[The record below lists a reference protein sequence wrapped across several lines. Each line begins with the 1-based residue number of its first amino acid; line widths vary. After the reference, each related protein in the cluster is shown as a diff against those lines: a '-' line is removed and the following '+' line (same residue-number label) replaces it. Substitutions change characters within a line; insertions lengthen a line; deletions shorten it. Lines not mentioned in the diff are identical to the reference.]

1 VARNASAAGSTPW
14 PDAARPCLG
23 RTWLAASEATEAEER
38 HFGMA
43 TGLHDTA
50 AAALARK
57 KRNRRTGEHH
67 VDHAA
72 TGAAPAWV
80 GTQLADAPEQRANRA
95 QHASSSA
102 QRRGRD
108 GEMTAPG
115 SSSNAAVVGREAQ
128 GPAVSLGAA
137 KVRGSDER
145 SVCGYTY
152 LYKFSFI

>member
-80 GTQLADAPEQRANRA
+80 GTQPADTPEQRPAVRSTRA
-95 QHASSSA
+95 AARRSGSSA
-102 QRRGRD
+102 QRHGRD
-108 GEMTAPG
+108 GGMTVPG
-115 SSSNAAVVGREAQ
+115 SSSCNAAAVVERC
-128 GPAVSLGAA
+128 
-137 KVRGSDER
+137 RGQR
-145 SVCGYTY
+145 
-152 LYKFSFI
+152 LA